1 MTEYSTP
8 ILTAVIVFVILT
20 FLIWVPWLIYTY
32 RKKGQLS
39 LPFTIISFTFVF
51 YILAALLL
59 VLLPLPVSRDSCAM
73 QNPNTVHYS
82 LMPFQFIEDT
92 LKGNWLDLKNP
103 ATYMLL
109 FKQSAFY
116 QVFFNFLLLLPLGV
130 YLRYYLVDKNKWW
143 KAGIIAFVVSLFF
156 EITQL
161 TGIFGIYNC
170 AYRLFDVDDL
180 MSNTFGGV
188 IGYFIAP
195 AVLAVFPSKKK
206 IEERAEYLMKK
217 DEIKAPIVLIAF
229 GIDLFIIDIIR
240 QLILNASNYNEVTN
254 FIVTTILLVLGLLI
268 LPISWN
274 GRTIGTAILRFRYS
288 SKLSKMTTI
297 SRLAK
302 RFVAIYVAYFVTV
315 IVATMD
321 NITVTMNSAY
331 YEASVLLALASRI
344 AALVLTIVLF
354 IHIMLVLFGKGK
366 RRFFVDESADLY
378 TTRKKKEE

>member
-8 ILTAVIVFVILT
+8 IRTAVIVFVILT
-20 FLIWVPWLIYTY
+20 FLLWIPWLMYTY
-32 RKKGQLS
+32 RKKGKLS

-59 VLLPLPVSRDSCAM
+59 VLLPLPIVRDSCAM

-82 LMPFQFIEDT
+82 FIPFQFIEDT
-92 LKGNWLDLKNP
+92 LRGGWLDLKNP

-143 KAGIIAFVVSLFF
+143 KAGILTFGVSLFF

-180 MSNTFGGV
+180 MSNTFGGI

-206 IEERAEYLMKK
+206 IEDRAEYLIKK

-229 GIDLFIIDIIR
+229 GIDLFIIDIVR
-240 QLILNASNYNEVTN
+240 QLLLNTSSHNEVTN
-254 FIVTTILLVLGLLI
+254 FIVTTVLLILGLLVV
-268 LPISWN
+268 PIIWN
-274 GRTIGTAILRFRYS
+274 GRTLGTAIFGFRYS
-288 SKLSKMTTI
+288 SKLSKKTTI

-321 NITVTMNSAY
+321 NITVTMNSVY
-331 YEASVLLALASRI
+331 YEASVLLVLASRI
-344 AALVLTIVLF
+344 SALVLTIVLF

-366 RRFFVDESADLY
+366 RRFFADESADLY
-378 TTRKKKEE
+378 TTKKK